1 MDWAKVHSELVHRKF
16 RRRKGGRQ
24 ETRLVVDTTFG
35 GNVCFRYGLR
45 LKWEKQVSYAE
56 WKQWQADAKEIVE

>member
-1 MDWAKVHSELVHRKF
+1 MDWAKVHQELVQRKF

-35 GNVCFRYGLR
+35 GDVHFRYGPGMR
-45 LKWEKQVSYAE
+45 WRGQVSFAE
-56 WKQWQADAKEIVE
+56 WKMWQADAKEVT